1 MLSPAS
7 STSPKVPE
15 YFLISTVV
23 LSGKYWSTAK
33 KVLGTLKV
41 KNYRKL
47 EKIVNIGN
55 SDSLEYPIVEYNY

>member
-15 YFLISTVV
+15 YCLISTVV

>member
-1 MLSPAS
+1 MNQMLSPAS
-7 STSPKVPE
+7 STSLKVPE
-15 YFLISTVV
+15 YCLRSTVV

-47 EKIVNIGN
+47 GKK
-55 SDSLEYPIVEYNY
+55 